1 MKEQNDELNGQI
13 INLSIQ
19 GAKSLFTESLSES
32 LAAEINNVSR
42 AEVRAD
48 TNTTY
53 SFADTQRFDRQCIA
67 CDHVPKKCKIVCVFA
82 CS

>member
-1 MKEQNDELNGQI
+1 MLWFSLCVQDNRSLKEQNDELNGQI

-42 AEVRAD
+42 AEV
-48 TNTTY
+48 
-53 SFADTQRFDRQCIA
+53 CITLVLMYA
-67 CDHVPKKCKIVCVFA
+67 INMNA
-82 CS
+82 LW